1 MSKYFEKIRA
11 YRRKGYYTEA
21 QVRTLARVGA
31 ITQQELEQILADG
44 KRKTAA
50 GLAPA
55 ACFFAGN
62 HYNGKQKQ
70 GAGG

>member
-31 ITQQELEQILADG
+31 ITQQEMEQILAD
-44 KRKTAA
+44 
-50 GLAPA
+50 
-55 ACFFAGN
+55 
-62 HYNGKQKQ
+62 
-70 GAGG
+70 